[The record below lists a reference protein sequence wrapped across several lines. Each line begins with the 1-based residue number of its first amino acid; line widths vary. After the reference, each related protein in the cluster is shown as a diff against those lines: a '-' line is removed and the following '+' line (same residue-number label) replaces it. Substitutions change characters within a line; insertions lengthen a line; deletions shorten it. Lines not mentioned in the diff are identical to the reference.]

1 MEFTWYDLAIA
12 TIQQLQKHDMKTGNG
27 ISVQL
32 SLQGK
37 DGARILGECLEK
49 ANKSLIWQ
57 SKEEIPDAHKQ
68 RH

>member
-12 TIQQLQKHDMKTGNG
+12 TIHQLQKHDMKTGNG

-37 DGARILGECLEK
+37 EGARILGECLEK
-49 ANKSLIWQ
+49 ANKSLMWKTQ
-57 SKEEIPDAHKQ
+57 EVESDAHSN
-68 RH
+68 